1 MRIIP
6 FDPYGSIPF
15 QEIAK
20 DPQERKSGNISEKI
34 AEEIAR
40 NEALRMALLVI
51 AEQEDKEKRQKHR
64 FKILT
69 KKQTRVL
76 LGQLRHFRLDFQKLQ
91 MGGSVEW
98 SWDDESEHPKSL
110 GKRITKKSK
119 KSIRIGATAAQA
131 IAHAAE
137 AWVISR
143 NEGILEM
150 TLTLF
155 QNNKGDE

>member
-6 FDPYGSIPF
+6 FDPYGSMIF
-15 QEIAK
+15 QGIAK
-20 DPQERKSGNISEKI
+20 DPQERKSTSISEKI

-40 NEALRMALLVI
+40 NESLRMALLAI
-51 AEQEDKEKRQKHR
+51 AEQEDREKKQRHR

-69 KKQTRVL
+69 KKQTKVL

-91 MGGSVEW
+91 MGGTIEW
-98 SWDDESEHPKSL
+98 SWDDETEHSKSL
-110 GKRITKKSK
+110 GSRITKKTK
-119 KSIRIGATAAQA
+119 KSIRIGSAAAQA

-137 AWVISR
+137 AWVIAR

-150 TLTLF
+150 TLSLF
-155 QNNKGDE
+155 PNKECE